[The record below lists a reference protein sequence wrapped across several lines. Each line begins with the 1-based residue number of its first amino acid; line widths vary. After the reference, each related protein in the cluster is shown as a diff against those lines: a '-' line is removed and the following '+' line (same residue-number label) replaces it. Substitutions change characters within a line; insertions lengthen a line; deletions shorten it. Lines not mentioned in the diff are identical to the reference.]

1 MSKENIQDFFLNQAR
16 KNKTPLQIYLLN
28 GKPLMG
34 KIISFDNFK
43 IILSGKDQ
51 QFMIYKHAISTI
63 IPKSPISLQT
73 KEDKEKQH
81 QDGEVDQQCS

>member
-1 MSKENIQDFFLNQAR
+1 MSKENIQDLFLNQAR
-16 KNKTPLQIYLLN
+16 KNKTPIQIYLLN

-34 KIISFDNFK
+34 KIISFDNFT

-63 IPKSPISLQT
+63 IPKSPISLQP
-73 KEDKEKQH
+73 KEEEEKEK
-81 QDGEVDQQCS
+81 EKKKK